1 MIGKSWIIAALIG
14 ALAGSIAA
22 AWRGQAGG
30 VDDRQR
36 DICVDVLPVVE
47 PDGTDL
53 TIVLVRPGEGRVP
66 GVTLLYDRQ
75 RPASRPDPTT
85 RTDGPTRVALTC
97 RFAGTGID
105 PNATR
110 LIGVETARRNFNETQ
125 IYFLNRFWL
134 TDRPAVMAARAR
146 VGLEDAAAANS
157 GLMRLP
163 GPVGYFLQ
171 QIINSGPP
179 AALYGLIAMA
189 YALVYGLTN
198 RINFAF
204 GEMATLGA
212 FAALTGVGLAA
223 IAGGG
228 GMGIAIGLAVVLAAA
243 VAASAGA
250 IIGGGV
256 FHPLLLRG
264 TQALLVATLGL
275 AVAIQE
281 FLARV
286 QGVQERWLPAIL
298 TSRTTLTA
306 GPFDV
311 VVTTMQVCV
320 VAGAAAV
327 AGGVL
332 VFMHRSRFGRA
343 WKAVADD
350 AGMAE
355 LVGIDRRRTLTTTFA
370 LASAL
375 AGLGGAV
382 LTLHYGGTSFH
393 MGTMIGLKALVA
405 AVVGGIGSL
414 GGALAGGALI
424 GVIETLWSAYR
435 DAEWRDGAVLSLL
448 VIMLVLRPEGLF
460 GTRAAVEEADRRP

>member
-14 ALAGSIAA
+14 ALAGSVAA

-30 VDDRQR
+30 VDERQR

-47 PDGTDL
+47 PEGTDL
-53 TIVLVRPGEGRVP
+53 TVVLERPAEGRVP
-66 GVTLLYDRQ
+66 GVTLLYDRK
-75 RPASRPDPTT
+75 RPPERPDPTAT
-85 RTDGPTRVALTC
+85 SMDGPARVALTC

-110 LIGVETARRNFNETQ
+110 LVGVETVRRTFNETQ

-134 TDRPAVMAARAR
+134 TDRAAVAAARAKI
-146 VGLEDAAAANS
+146 GLAEAAAPP
-157 GLMRLP
+157 GLMQLP

-171 QIINSGPP
+171 QIINAGPP
-179 AALYGLIAMA
+179 SALYGLVAMA
-189 YALVYGLTN
+189 YALIYGLTN
-198 RINFAF
+198 RINLAF

-212 FAALTGVGLAA
+212 FAALTGIGLSVVAGGAGVGIALGIAVILAA
-223 IAGGG
+223 GVTAS
-228 GMGIAIGLAVVLAAA
+228 IGAM
-243 VAASAGA
+243 
-250 IIGGGV
+250 IGGKV

-286 QGVQERWLPAIL
+286 QGVQERWLSPIL
-298 TSRTTLTA
+298 TNRTVIA
-306 GPFDV
+306 GGSFDV
-311 VVTTMQVCV
+311 VITEMQILVVT
-320 VAGAAAV
+320 GAAAL
-327 AGGVL
+327 AIGVL
-332 VFMHRSRFGRA
+332 LFMRRSRFGRG
-343 WKAVADD
+343 WHAVADD

-355 LVGIDRRRTLTTTFA
+355 LIGVDRRRTLVQTFA

-414 GGALAGGALI
+414 SGALVGGVLI
-424 GVIETLWSAYR
+424 GLIETLWSAYR
-435 DAEWRDGAVLSLL
+435 DAEWRDGVVLSLL

-460 GTRAAVEEADRRP
+460 GGRAALEQTDRRA

>member
-1 MIGKSWIIAALIG
+1 MIGKSWIVAALIG

-22 AWRGQAGG
+22 AWRGQATG

-36 DICVDVLPVVE
+36 DICIDVLPVVE
-47 PDGTDL
+47 PEGTGL
-53 TIVLVRPGEGRVP
+53 TVVLVRAAEGRVP
-66 GVTLLYDRQ
+66 GVTLLYDRK
-75 RPASRPDPTT
+75 RPPGRPDPAA
-85 RTDGPTRVALTC
+85 RSGEPLRVALTC

-110 LIGVETARRNFNETQ
+110 LIGVETARRNMNETQ
-125 IYFLNRFWL
+125 LYFLNRFWL
-134 TDRPAVMAARAR
+134 TDRGAVAAARAR
-146 VGLEDAAAANS
+146 VGLEDAVAGNS
-157 GLMRLP
+157 GLMQLP

-171 QIINSGPP
+171 QIVNAGPP
-179 AALYGLIAMA
+179 AALYGLVAMA

-198 RINFAF
+198 RINLAF

-223 IAGGG
+223 VAGGG
-228 GMGIAIGLAVVLAAA
+228 GVGIALGIAVILAAA
-243 VAASAGA
+243 IAASAGA
-250 IIGGGV
+250 VIGGHV

-286 QGVQERWLPAIL
+286 QGVNERWLPAML
-298 TSRTTLTA
+298 GNRTTLAA

-311 VVTTMQVCV
+311 VITHMQVLV
-320 VAGAAAV
+320 VGGAALV
-327 AGGVL
+327 AAAVL
-332 VFMHRSRFGRA
+332 VFMRRSRFGRT
-343 WKAVADD
+343 WQAVADD

-355 LVGIDRRRTLTTTFA
+355 LMGIDRRQTLMTTFA
-370 LASAL
+370 LASGL

-414 GGALAGGALI
+414 GGALAGGVLI
-424 GVIETLWSAYR
+424 GVVETLWSAYR

-448 VIMLVLRPEGLF
+448 VVMLVLRPEGLF
-460 GTRAAVEEADRRP
+460 GRRAALEESDRRP